1 MALSDLKRGLKPD
14 RKPNLVVD
22 LSAFMPDK
30 SAAEITFRE
39 PTGADLF
46 KALQVPSVK
55 EKTKY
60 PDYDDEQLKTI
71 RLMAL
76 CFVPS
81 DADQGKYNV
90 FETLADL
97 VNDNP
102 LMYLYIH
109 GTFMST
115 YQLDVSYL
123 AEQVPNV

>member
-1 MALSDLKRGLKPD
+1 
-14 RKPNLVVD
+14 
-22 LSAFMPDK
+22 MPEK
-30 SAAEITFRE
+30 ETAQITFRE
-39 PTGADLF
+39 PTGSDLF
-46 KALQVPSVK
+46 KALQAASIK

-76 CFVPS
+76 CYIPS

-90 FETLADL
+90 FEALADL

-109 GTFMST
+109 GTFMSE

-123 AEQVPNV
+123 AEQVPND